1 MSGGFR
7 FAKWTYMAAGIY
19 GLIALLPQY
28 VLEEKI
34 GRDFPPPITHP
45 EHFYGFVGVA
55 IAWQLAFLLISS
67 DVRRYRPLMP
77 VTVIEKLAFAIPV
90 SVLFAQGRVP
100 VEVLAFGMIDLVLGS
115 LFLSAFFV
123 TRANALE

>member
-1 MSGGFR
+1 
-7 FAKWTYMAAGIY
+7 MAAGIY